1 MALLLAFMMQTASP
15 PADTT
20 ETAAVIETALDMLEN
35 DLEDAGSLQ
44 ETLEQAAYEKVRL
57 QTASAEALRSIP
69 GISERTVQRMLAWRD
84 GGGDLGGPESLL
96 RAGLDERA
104 VAALLPFVAFGRPE
118 PRTRPRVRMHI
129 VQRWQRR
136 LDLGKGYRE
145 APPSGYLGSPDAV
158 QWRVGMRLGDHI
170 AAGVTLDKDAGEP
183 IQWRPGARQL
193 GADFVSF
200 YLSVDQRGPFER
212 IVAGNYTVQAGE
224 GLVAG
229 QGAAGL
235 SSLRVA
241 SSDRI
246 LKPHAS
252 SREYAYF
259 SGAAIQS
266 RPLRGV
272 SLTGFLSQV
281 SLDAR
286 ADTSLNAWQPIYTGY
301 HRTQTEYERRKQ
313 ARERAA
319 GGVAVLRRGSVYG
332 GALSIHTLQK
342 LDASRNTHALSVF
355 GGWAR
360 SRWEGSFE
368 WVPKQGHRSVTVSL
382 NPIENASVHIR
393 TRRTRETGMHA
404 LRPHT
409 RIGVNS
415 RGENYDYAEWL
426 AETRFRPFPSWTVTL
441 QVRDRTRPL
450 DPLPHA
456 RSRLVA
462 GVVEYRRR
470 NWLILHIRVR
480 TQTFD
485 VANQCRDRRLLLPC
499 PAEEERQSLRIQVE
513 YRHSAALRARTRLE
527 IVRAEAD
534 EADEKAEGVLLYQDF
549 RWKPW
554 RFMQLDLRYAVFDA
568 TDASARVYMFENDVL
583 YGFGV
588 PSFNGRG
595 QRWYVLSR
603 MQLSRRLTLQW
614 KLGATRYEDVRST
627 GSGRDETPGNRV
639 RETKVLLQW
648 RFGQVNSSRS
658 T

>member
-1 MALLLAFMMQTASP
+1 MALLLAFLIQTASP

-35 DLEDAGSLQ
+35 DAEDSASLQ
-44 ETLEQAAYEKVRL
+44 ETIEQAVHRKVRL
-57 QTASAEALRSIP
+57 ETASAEALRSIP
-69 GISERTVQRMLAWRD
+69 GISERTVQRLLAWRA
-84 GGGDLGGPESLL
+84 GGGDLSEPESLL
-96 RAGLDERA
+96 RAGLDERTA
-104 VAALLPFVAFGRPE
+104 GMLLPFVAFGRPE
-118 PRTRPRVRMHI
+118 PRAGPRLRMNM

-145 APPSGYLGSPDAV
+145 DPPSGYLGSPDAM
-158 QWRVGMRLGDHI
+158 QWRLGIRLGDHI

-183 IQWRPGARQL
+183 LRWRPEARQF
-193 GADFVSF
+193 GADFTSF
-200 YLSVDQRGPFER
+200 YLLADQRGPFER
-212 IVAGNYTVQAGE
+212 ITAGQYTVQAGE

-229 QGAAGL
+229 QGSAGL
-235 SSLRVA
+235 SSLRVS
-241 SSDRI
+241 SSDRV
-246 LKPHAS
+246 LRPHAS
-252 SREYAYF
+252 SREYSYF
-259 SGAAIQS
+259 NGLAVQS
-266 RPLRGV
+266 KPLYGV
-272 SLTGFLSQV
+272 ALTGFVSQL

-286 ADTSLNAWQPIYTGY
+286 VDTALNAWRPIYTGY

-319 GGVAVLRRGSVYG
+319 GGVAVVRRGSVYG
-332 GALSIHTLQK
+332 GALFFHTQQTLNVSLTTQ
-342 LDASRNTHALSVF
+342 AWSVF

-368 WVPKQGHRSVTVSL
+368 WVPEQGHRSATVSL
-382 NPIENASVHIR
+382 APLDNASVHIR
-393 TRRTRETGMHA
+393 TRRTREQGLQD

-415 RGENYDYAEWL
+415 RGESYDYAEWL
-426 AETRFRPFPSWTVTL
+426 AETRFRPFPSWTAVL
-441 QVRDRTRPL
+441 QVRDRKRPL

-462 GVVEYRRR
+462 GIVEYRRWR
-470 NWLILHIRVR
+470 WLTLHVRAR

-485 VANQCRDRRLLLPC
+485 TASQCRDGRLLLPC
-499 PAEEERQSLRIQVE
+499 TAAEQRQSLRIQVE
-513 YRHSAALRARTRLE
+513 YRHSAALRSRTRLE
-527 IVRAEAD
+527 IVRAEA
-534 EADEKAEGVLLYQDF
+534 EEKAEGVLLYQDF

-554 RFMQLDLRYAVFDA
+554 RFMQLDMRYTLFDA

-595 QRWYVLSR
+595 QRWYVLAR
-603 MQLSRRLTLQW
+603 MQISRSVMLQW
-614 KLGATRYEDVRST
+614 KLGVTRYEDVRST
-627 GSGRDETPGNRV
+627 GSGRDETQGNRI

-648 RFGQVNSSRS
+648 RFGYDR
-658 T
+658 

>member
-1 MALLLAFMMQTASP
+1 MALLLAFLMQTASP

-20 ETAAVIETALDMLEN
+20 ETVAVIETALDMLEN
-35 DLEDAGSLQ
+35 DLEDSASLQ
-44 ETLEQAAYEKVRL
+44 ETLEQAVHQKVRL
-57 QTASAEALRSIP
+57 ETASAEALRSIP
-69 GISERTVQRMLAWRD
+69 GMSERTVQRLLAWRA
-84 GGGDLGGPESLL
+84 GGGDLDGPESLL
-96 RAGLDERA
+96 RAGLDERT
-104 VAALLPFVAFGRPE
+104 VAMLLPFVAFGRPE
-118 PRTRPRVRMHI
+118 SRTRPRIRMNI

-145 APPSGYLGSPDAV
+145 TSSSGYLGSPDAM
-158 QWRVGMRLGDHI
+158 QWRIGIRLGEHI

-183 IQWRPGARQL
+183 IRWRPGARQF
-193 GADFVSF
+193 GADFASF
-200 YLSVDQRGPFER
+200 YLGLDQRGPFER
-212 IVAGNYTVQAGE
+212 IVAGKYTVQAGE

-252 SREYAYF
+252 SREYSYF

-266 RPLRGV
+266 KPLYGV
-272 SLTGFLSQV
+272 SLTGFVSQV

-286 ADTSLNAWQPIYTGY
+286 ADTSLNAWHPIYTGY
-301 HRTQTEYERRKQ
+301 HRTQTERERRRQ
-313 ARERAA
+313 ARERVA
-319 GGVAVLRRGSVYG
+319 GGVAVVRRGSVYG
-332 GALSIHTLQK
+332 GALSVHTLQK
-342 LDASRNTHALSVF
+342 LDASRKMHALSVF

-368 WVPKQGHRSVTVSL
+368 WVPKQGRRSVTVSL

-393 TRRTRETGMHA
+393 TRRTRETGMQK
-404 LRPHT
+404 LQPHT

-415 RGENYDYAEWL
+415 RGESYDYAEWL
-426 AETRFRPFPSWTVTL
+426 AETRFRPLLSWTAVL
-441 QVRDRTRPL
+441 QVRERKRPL

-462 GVVEYRRR
+462 GIVEYRRWR
-470 NWLILHIRVR
+470 WLTLHVRAR

-485 VANQCRDRRLLLPC
+485 AASQCRDGRLLLPC
-499 PAEEERQSLRIQVE
+499 PTRERRQSLRIQVE
-513 YRHSAALRARTRLE
+513 YRHSAALRSRTRLE
-527 IVRAEAD
+527 IVRAEA
-534 EADEKAEGVLLYQDF
+534 EATEEKGEGVLLYQDF

-554 RFMQLDLRYAVFDA
+554 RFAQMDLRYAVFDA

-595 QRWYVLSR
+595 QRWYALSR
-603 MQLSRRLTLQW
+603 IQLSRRVMLQC
-614 KLGATRYEDVRST
+614 KLGVTRYEDVRST
-627 GSGRDETPGNRV
+627 GSGRDETPGNRI
-639 RETKVLLQW
+639 RETKVLVQW
-648 RFGQVNSSRS
+648 RFGEVNSSR
-658 T
+658 